1 MAKSLPIQWRLTL
14 FNALAIG
21 AILLVLGFAL
31 FFFLRGA
38 LLAGVENTARGRA
51 VTAARTIR
59 SGDALSQD
67 DLERLTLDGVFVLIR
82 DEQGKVVSKTVNL
95 ASRNND
101 TIWRKALVSG
111 RATGGTASLSTAAP
125 DYVYAVPVRLPGGAR
140 RVVEAGKP
148 YKTASATI
156 KILATILATGILIAL
171 VVSTIGAY
179 LLARAALSPVDR
191 IVYSARRITESDL
204 GDRLPVAHPKD
215 KIGRLATTINDL
227 LARLEAAFARRE
239 EALTRQKRFTA
250 DAGHELRTPL
260 TSIGGYAQMLE
271 EGGAEDPQIIQEGI
285 AAIRRESERMR
296 VLVESLLFLARGD
309 EEAPLDLEA
318 HDLRAIAS
326 EAVQTAR
333 PGAGGKI
340 LIECIVSEEEVTAIF
355 DRARVLQVA
364 FILLDNAVKYTPE
377 GGRVEVTTRS
387 FEDRVELEV
396 TDTGVGI
403 TDEQLPHV
411 FKRFYRGDPA
421 RTEGGAGLGLSIA
434 WQIAEAHGGAMSVRS
449 EVGEGSTFTLQ
460 LPKVAFGNDR
470 SPPVNGH
477 SPVS

>member
-1 MAKSLPIQWRLTL
+1 MARFLPIQWRLTL

-31 FFFLRGA
+31 FFLLRGA
-38 LLAGVENTARGRA
+38 LLSGVENTARDRA
-51 VTAARTIR
+51 LTAAQTVR
-59 SGDALSQD
+59 SGDVLSQD

-82 DEQGKVVSKTVNL
+82 DGKGKVVSKTVNL
-95 ASRNND
+95 AARNND
-101 TIWRKALVSG
+101 AVWKKALASG
-111 RATGGTASLSTAAP
+111 RATGGRADLSTAAP
-125 DYVYAVPVRLPGGAR
+125 DYVYAVPVSLPGGER

-148 YKTASATI
+148 YEAVSATI
-156 KILATILATGILIAL
+156 ENLATILTTGILVAL
-171 VVSTIGAY
+171 LVSTIGAY
-179 LLARAALSPVDR
+179 LLARAALSPVDG
-191 IVYSARRITESDL
+191 VVDSARRITESDL
-204 GDRLPVAHPKD
+204 GNRLPVTHPKD

-239 EALTRQKRFTA
+239 EALARQKRFTA

-271 EGGAEDPQIIQEGI
+271 EGGAEDPQIIQEAI

-318 HDLRAIAS
+318 HDLRTIAS

-434 WQIAEAHGGAMSVRS
+434 RQIAEAHDGTIDVRS
-449 EVGEGSTFTLQ
+449 EVGKGATFTFS
-460 LPKVAFGNDR
+460 LPKPREVEHPAPYG
-470 SPPVNGH
+470 
-477 SPVS
+477 